1 MKYSAINDL
10 SLLITDAEEQTAA
23 SPPELV
29 PPSGTDAAPAE
40 GAVSAAADTVQSSVE
55 DAAAVATGATEAA
68 ADALRAQIDGAAD
81 AAAALGL
88 SGGVD
93 AAAIQAQLSG
103 QAEEALAALR
113 SSLAGVG
120 GEGSPFGEAAAS
132 VAALQTQLTGQAEQT
147 LATLRESLSG
157 LGLNVDGIGGIGGD
171 ADTAEAAAAL
181 QAQLTAGA
189 EDALVAIRAVAADI
203 APAEVLS
210 AIGSG
215 AGGVQRLVGA
225 LLEAFPADGDPIE
238 LGGRAIAYLVL
249 GGVPLALAINTFRAL
264 LPVLTLLL
272 RATLALGAVVAIVTL
287 YDAYAALPPAGQTV
301 AQVAVPLTAVVA
313 VGAVSVNK
321 VTRAVDEKTSAVKK
335 TVDEKASAVKKSV
348 EESPLGAAKLKVSD
362 ALESVRKAAA
372 GLGES

>member
-23 SPPELV
+23 SPP
-29 PPSGTDAAPAE
+29 SGTDAAAAE
-40 GAVSAAADTVQSSVE
+40 GAVSAAADTLQSTVE
-55 DAAAVATGATEAA
+55 DAAAVATGASEAA

-88 SGGVD
+88 SGGAD

-103 QAEEALAALR
+103 QAEGAVAALR
-113 SSLAGVG
+113 SSLTGVG

-147 LATLRESLSG
+147 LATLRESLAG
-157 LGLNVDGIGGIGGD
+157 LGLNVDGIGGD

-189 EDALVAIRAVAADI
+189 EDALVAIRAAATDI
-203 APAEVLS
+203 APGEVLS

-215 AGGVQRLVGA
+215 AGGVQRAVGA
-225 LLEAFPADGDPIE
+225 LLEAFPANGDPVE

-249 GGVPLALAINTFRAL
+249 AGVPLALAIKAFRAL

-272 RATLALGAVVAIVTL
+272 RATLALGAAVAIVTI

-301 AQVAVPLTAVVA
+301 AQVAVPLTAVLA
-313 VGAVSVNK
+313 VGVVSVNK
-321 VTRAVDEKTSAVKK
+321 VTRAVDEKT
-335 TVDEKASAVKKSV
+335 SAVKKSV